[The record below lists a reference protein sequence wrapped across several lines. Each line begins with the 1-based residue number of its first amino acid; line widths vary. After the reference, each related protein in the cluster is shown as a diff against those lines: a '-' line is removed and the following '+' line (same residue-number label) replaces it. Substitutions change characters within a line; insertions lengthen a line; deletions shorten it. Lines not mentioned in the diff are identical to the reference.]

1 MQKNI
6 KPAIANIVNSVM
18 RTFVR
23 MSCIQLPIPGKG
35 LIESRI
41 LLVVDFTSE
50 IISSMKSSVVI
61 SVLLSSLI
69 VTLVKE
75 EMLFWVVLFLLVYS

>member
-1 MQKNI
+1 MDFLFLLG
-6 KPAIANIVNSVM
+6 VM

-69 VTLVKE
+69 VTLVKDVTMICDSE
-75 EMLFWVVLFLLVYS
+75 FVLLSLK